1 MHKLPNLN
9 YEYDALEPYI
19 DAKTMELHHSKHHQT
34 YVDKLNGAIKG
45 TQFEDVPVDK
55 IIQQLDELPESIRTT
70 VRNNGGGHY
79 NHSLFWKMMS
89 PSAKKSPNGILLSKI
104 ETTFGDLEKFKDKF
118 SSAAVAR
125 FGSGWVWLTYEND
138 ELMISSSPNQDSVLM
153 DRGVTPILCL
163 DVWEHAYYLKYQNR
177 RPEYIEAW
185 WQVVDWQQVE
195 ENFAKQI
202 DG

>member
-153 DRGVTPILCL
+153 DRGVMPILCL

-185 WQVVDWQQVE
+185 WQVVDWQQIE
-195 ENFAKQI
+195 ENFTKQI